1 MACNGRCM
9 QRYSLFLLA
18 IFSLLPMPA
27 KTSRPLFA
35 GLWVAEFKGTP
46 YLALEIKQKGSLT
59 GAISTGSVN
68 ADAEGNVSEV
78 VEPAGQM
85 RRIYDAR
92 IDRTGRL
99 VFVTK
104 ESGGQETEYQMG
116 LTEDGKASLKI
127 AGMPVNPFPLV
138 KKAR

>member
-1 MACNGRCM
+1 M
-9 QRYSLFLLA
+9 QRYSWFLLPLL
-18 IFSLLPMPA
+18 SLLMPMIPA
-27 KTSRPLFA
+27 ETSRPIFS
-35 GLWVAEFKGTP
+35 GVWVAEFKGTP
-46 YLALEIKQKGSLT
+46 YLTLEIKQKGSLT

-68 ADAEGNVSEV
+68 ADADGNVSEV

-85 RRIYDAR
+85 RKIRDAR
-92 IDRTGRL
+92 IDRTGKL

-104 ESGGQETEYQMG
+104 EGGGQETEYEMG

-127 AGMPVNPFPLV
+127 AGMPINPVPLV

>member
-1 MACNGRCM
+1 M
-9 QRYSLFLLA
+9 QRYFW
-18 IFSLLPMPA
+18 FLLPMLSLLMPMPA
-27 KTSRPLFA
+27 ETSRPIFS
-35 GLWVAEFKGTP
+35 GVWVAEFKGTP
-46 YLALEIKQKGSLT
+46 YLTLEIKQKGSLT

-68 ADAEGNVSEV
+68 ADADGNVSEV

-85 RRIYDAR
+85 RQIRDAR
-92 IDRTGRL
+92 IDRTGKL

-104 ESGGQETEYQMG
+104 EGGGQETEFEMG

-127 AGMPVNPFPLV
+127 AGMPINPFPLV

>member
-1 MACNGRCM
+1 M
-9 QRYSLFLLA
+9 QRYSWFLLPLL
-18 IFSLLPMPA
+18 SLLMPMIPA
-27 KTSRPLFA
+27 ETSRPIFS
-35 GLWVAEFKGTP
+35 GVWVAEFKGTP
-46 YLALEIKQKGSLT
+46 YLTLEIKQKGSLT

-68 ADAEGNVSEV
+68 ADADGNVSEV

-85 RRIYDAR
+85 RQIRDAR
-92 IDRTGRL
+92 IDRTGKL

-104 ESGGQETEYQMG
+104 EGGGQETEFEMG

-127 AGMPVNPFPLV
+127 AGMPINPFPLV